1 MGSGVG
7 GSDPMVVTAAHAR
20 MSADA
25 GPRRRRHINALDV
38 PFTAMGTMTTPVA
51 MVT

>member
-7 GSDPMVVTAAHAR
+7 GSDTMVVIAAR
-20 MSADA
+20 
-25 GPRRRRHINALDV
+25 ALDV